1 MTSCSGSA
9 DPHLPLGTRYTYHFS
24 TNTSTSL
31 QGAQEEGSGLG
42 LQGLVTLDVLGPCQM
57 ALRLQHFQ
65 VTSILG
71 SKVEVLKESESL
83 SAALGRVPLRFVLQ
97 AGRVSRLCPGHPEP
111 RWTLNVKRAV
121 LSLLQGRPGTRSPQT
136 VEEEDI
142 LGRCPTMYQQRGTRL
157 HKTKDLARCS
167 LRRVRAS
174 LRSQALP
181 AAEEAFRLTCV
192 QSFQAGV
199 LGEASCMELDT
210 VGPLSGEA
218 SAVQMRTLSSLTLL
232 YEMPQDPAVA
242 ALPISDPDDGDL
254 TPSSL
259 LYEWEETPSQATV
272 AMVAASVRKL
282 CLAQTT
288 SFEAAELFL
297 TLVSELRGLSAD
309 ELMELWEHS
318 FFKCRDNWQPLV
330 DALPSCG
337 TKPCVS
343 LMAELIVSGELEADE
358 TEAWLWS
365 LAFVPQPT
373 DAMVHALL
381 PLLQTPEASPS
392 AFLGI
397 SALVHNLCVS
407 LDGPCGQLPG
417 VGSLM
422 RILED
427 ALGANCTFQEPSD
440 ADQLQLVLKAIGNAG
455 LAAVALT
462 PKLSTYAS
470 LRSCPTEIRL
480 GAIQAFRRVPCSAN
494 RSVLSSLYQSPK
506 EDAEIRINAYLAL
519 MRCPDEEVF
528 AQVRRT
534 QAGEPSTQVGSFV
547 WSHLLQLLETGDPL
561 KRALREAIPEDIV
574 SQEFHPET
582 WKHSSYSDVTF
593 RSASGSLGANLEGTL
608 LFSPASFLPR
618 SATANLTVHALGRA
632 FNLLELGLR
641 LENAEE
647 IAGRL
652 FGPKSFWG
660 QEEER
665 QAQAEKPPEP
675 GPGPTPQPAGP
686 ACPGERSTKMR
697 DLQRKV
703 AQRHRERRALQ
714 CKLSMKVFGHE
725 LSFVNCGAMGS
736 HVTRQSLNLAELAVK
751 LLKGQE
757 VQVNR
762 RLNLAMEELTFPTM
776 SGLLARLTLNAS
788 AAINIQVGGTA
799 NFQQRSDFSVNGY
812 VKPSALLQ
820 ISAQMGTVGTLGQ
833 AGLRWVTG
841 VRGTASL
848 DGGIRIKKGQDLR
861 VHLNTPEEAVE
872 LLRFSSQLF
881 LITGDGMRSLSHAH
895 IPSEAQSC
903 TDKEASRTWGWQ
915 LCTEVS
921 WPPAGQPYLLSVPV
935 SAAVVLKKQDRGL
948 QHYLLEAACALHPPK
963 DCWLPQEASAHVFM
977 GTPRSEVPRDVGVDV
992 SYSWPQRKFRLKLL
1006 HPKKKIELDGKI
1018 DTLQSGCMGHL
1029 ELILDDRDV
1038 YYIKGRSNLW
1048 PAAGGEA
1055 QRIEA
1060 QLEVKLVTSGSPV
1073 VLAGNL
1079 SRQAGS
1085 RLAFSMSLSNLLSDQ
1100 AHVSA
1105 LLEKK
1110 AEEGQQVVALGGEL
1124 FVPGLVGLRTQGL
1137 LQQRARLWTSSLRI
1151 KYGLLGQ
1158 AKQLVQECSTRQKL
1172 RVESGSEATYKLEL
1186 DHELHCTQIPAFSHK
1201 VQLRHEEGS
1210 GRLHWELEASYG
1222 RHWDD
1227 SRNKRHLRIN
1237 QTFQND
1243 SGPAL
1248 SNYFMEFVLQVP
1260 ARQVDFHTQLHHL
1273 SLRQPHVE
1281 SSTYLKVQYN
1291 GRLPFVAGL
1300 QWKDTSRATL
1310 WKWEGALNL
1319 DSPWL
1324 MVSAAHR
1331 LYWPHRAT
1339 FQAVL
1344 ELTLGKAWTLKNLV
1358 MNMACKSQALHREGK
1373 IHVYTPATTY
1383 LRVSTVT
1390 AVAQSIFRSWSEV
1403 ESAWSAA
1410 MQGEIHAEN
1419 SQDRKILH
1427 GWLKGPQQELNLT
1440 VAYRHTEQ
1448 PWKSHVLLTALG
1460 ASAGG
1465 QRQGLQLEGELEE
1478 LMQDRRSYQK
1488 QGTFFLRHP
1497 WTLPIPQSILLQ
1509 ETFTADRQHQRYS
1522 LETRVV
1528 LDGQEET
1535 LQTIVLGYQA
1545 GHPYVCAGLTHPYNG
1560 KAIPRNLEGC
1570 VVMWNQHVARNR
1582 DVEVTLK
1589 VNQKVLLHL
1598 KGLHHDRSRRG
1609 EVWHSLALDVAHS
1622 SQLRFPQALSLD
1634 GDIVFRRSHQGAFDC
1649 GVDARAAINHSVMSQ
1664 VSVQLN
1670 GSDSHLVFSLQLR
1683 HPHRP
1688 AFPPNLQVHAAAGR
1702 YKERNLNGSLSV
1714 HVSGEVL
1721 VLLEATASQDTW
1733 RSSWGWGM
1741 NVLLRQE
1748 VLRAPRAVQL
1758 QLSGKVAPDRIW
1770 LFSKALLDQ
1779 NTVQLFLKASEEQR
1793 GGQVLTLQSQA
1804 QHTWAAVPRLL
1815 TLTGVLKQKETLTEG
1830 TIKVTADSAVLG
1842 FLLRDKHEK
1851 AGNGTSVHSV
1861 TCILVQNGSQALPG
1875 ELQLRGRLQAQT
1887 GSLEGQASLHADTA
1901 SLALGGVCIWGPGHG
1916 QLSVTL
1922 SHNINTL
1929 SEAGLPS
1936 QAEMLLLHSHL
1947 ASNLSVHVMLRI
1959 AERQLDAA
1967 LDLEGPVT
1975 SALGSRLRASL
1986 GHTVPGLRHWGLPF
2000 SVDGRGHL
2008 QLCFSQSVGPSLAV
2022 ALVVNVDGDQLHVA
2036 LQRRGAGGRWG
2047 LALGLH
2053 HGLSRLQVNCCGDA
2067 SPAQLSGLC
2076 WGDVTGWPHE
2086 NPAVLTL
2093 NGSFLVHAFGAS
2105 LAAQVSSGDTFAR
2118 AHVHT
2123 ACGRH
2128 ACLDT
2133 SLQHTWPPLQ
2143 ALGVPPD
2150 NHIRVSVGG
2159 DEPPRAQLEVALGP
2173 CTLTAHGDVR
2183 TEANTTRNWTL
2194 ALVNHCPLLEATGIP
2209 QALHSEG
2216 RLSWGPCEFDLAA
2229 GLRSDHGD
2237 AHLQLA
2243 RTCGAQPSALGHL
2256 THSLPLLG
2264 RLGLPPGSAI
2274 SLTARPG
2281 PRTSRGS
2288 LALRMG
2294 PCQLRGVLEQ
2304 QAENHSTWT
2313 LATEPGCP
2321 LLEGLGLPAGLQ
2333 LSGSLQASGREA
2345 EASGVLAAAGQTA
2358 SLTLAVTLH
2367 PSEATLRAKMR
2378 HTLLSLHSIPPE
2390 TSLTVQLGWEAGHQL
2405 GLELHAGAC
2414 ELWGSGEL
2422 QLDPWL
2428 QWRVLSE
2435 SSCEALQALGVPGR
2449 VDGSGYIMV
2458 NSMAVDAQV
2467 LVTMDANTLR
2477 GLLILNTTETQQ
2489 EVNLL
2494 LTHNLLQPL
2503 ALPAHV
2509 LLDLTTERLGPSY
2522 RHTLRVGVDDR
2533 QVSEELTFTRW
2544 PEHISLD
2551 CTFQHNIPTLQTL
2564 WVEDKLGLQ
2573 VSVDVHDSDSGFE
2586 NSGRVSAGATSLNYS
2601 VSCHH
2606 RDGRLELSGWSEHDS
2621 QALWQAGFPAEARI
2635 SAELQTRE
2643 TQTQAHVVLQS
2654 GDGGISV
2661 DVAALVAWPVN
2672 GPLELVVNVSHTAP
2686 ALRRLGLP
2694 FASQL
2699 MFWELWTE
2707 EEMSSSLQL
2716 TCDSQAC
2723 LVFNIRGQNRALSKE
2738 LRLSGRHHL
2747 PILLGCCPSRAS
2759 ASAKLRYSEGGAES
2773 TFALIVEEH
2782 HFHIG
2787 SRLVAAKNRLT
2798 NIITLEQTFPQ
2809 LHTLPGELVLQTSY
2823 ERARGTRVLHH
2834 MVLWDGQEMAING
2847 SLSGPFLKPTGTLS
2861 LQVELTHLLPLPLP
2875 RHCSLRLASE
2885 HSRRTHQ
2892 DDLVVGWDGKNQVV
2906 LSSSLRLGK
2915 GELAAHLALAHPFSL
2930 SWWRAEASGLAES
2943 RGGRQS
2949 RQVQLA
2955 WNGGQP
2961 ATLQLTWADRSLAH
2975 STSWDG
2981 CVATSPGQLQDT
2993 WGLGALRACGAL
3005 TQTPA
3010 VFSEWLDLSWDGR
3023 RVQQNLTYERHQPS
3037 RPDKIRAE
3045 ATLERV
3051 LTASCTTQSF
3061 QGVMETDY
3069 AHWLRHSL
3077 HLGLCH
3083 LPRALSVSGEHTLGS
3098 GGLLLHSKCQL
3109 GLAPDPDHSLH
3120 LSLTLRNHSRP
3131 RMPDFSGELELR
3143 GPKAQQFGLLGRVST
3158 SAARSLVQL
3167 EGNVDDGDEK
3177 VRLLVSRA
3185 PNCFQASVAHKEG
3198 SQEESVV
3205 LRACA
3210 HRRTAEVEALLQDSG
3225 QPIQPLGRLT
3235 LQAANQSLRLAAYGC
3250 QGTLL
3255 GHVESRVAALGSQV
3269 QARLEEKIHGLDA
3282 YVRRFQRLVQPA
3294 GALDGAAG
3302 SLLQLCQAG
3311 LGAVRESGRVV
3322 AALWDQSRARQGL
3335 THRVPLYLERL
3346 QAGLEQLRDEL
3357 EQPLATLKDAYLEVT
3372 VQPLDKVWQ
3381 ERAEEAV
3388 QRLQAWVSGT
3398 PGTWG
3403 SGPIAAALEAT
3414 RGALELAT
3422 HQMLSWAEAV
3432 FSQALRRLCK
3442 PLLDLY
3448 SFSARDHSVVVTLPM
3463 LPAGDEPLDVA
3474 RVTSHLVEEK
3484 LLRPL
3489 RELYGTSVLAEYHR
3503 LKRRLLGAPS
3513 GYHAV
3518 VAGTRHVVTFDGQV
3532 WGISAHCSSL
3542 LLAQD
3547 FAHDTFSLTLNRAG
3561 SGLTS
3566 LTVELNHTTLVLYP
3580 GLKPLSGPQ
3589 TYRLYNSSLPGE
3601 SCLDLDL
3608 PPAKT
3613 RRNNVPRI
3621 ELTSEDGVSVV
3632 CDLHA
3637 SLCSLTLSVWQHV
3650 SEPGPVLGGQAW
3662 RVQGLA
3668 MPHRQPWPAGS
3679 HSLSCPTGL
3688 SAGLLGTNDNEASNE
3703 LMLPDGTVASSLE
3716 EVTPAWQV
3724 GGDCRAME
3732 KTRLACPVQS
3742 LTCRA
3747 FFQDPHSSLGN
3758 CFRVVDP
3765 TPFLSLCVQ
3774 DTCGTQERQP
3784 ACNLAAAYIHLCA
3797 RGFVPLDPPAQCV

>member
-3580 GLKPLSGPQ
+3580 GLK